1 MSRYAAGFRLYVL
14 AALALLVSMP
24 AAAQTPSA
32 DKGPKQ
38 RSVQG
43 IVSDMQENPLARAVV
58 QLKNTKTLQVK
69 SFLTDEKG
77 GYRFSG
83 LDPDIDYEVKADYN
97 NTSSGPRKITSFDSR
112 REVVINFK
120 LDVKP
125 Q

>member
-1 MSRYAAGFRLYVL
+1 MSRYAAGSRLLVL
-14 AALALLVSMP
+14 AALALFLSTSAP
-24 AAAQTPSA
+24 AQTPSA

-38 RSVQG
+38 RTLQG
-43 IVSDMQENPLARAVV
+43 IVTDMQENPLARAVV

-77 GYRFSG
+77 GYHFSG

-97 NTSSGPRKITSFDSR
+97 NASSGPRKITSFDSR

>member
-1 MSRYAAGFRLYVL
+1 MSRYAAWPRLVML
-14 AALALLVSMP
+14 AALALFL
-24 AAAQTPSA
+24 AAFSGALAFAA

-38 RSVQG
+38 RTLQG
-43 IVSDMQENPLARAVV
+43 IVTDMQENPRARAVV

-77 GYRFSG
+77 GYHFSG

-97 NTSSGPRKITSFDSR
+97 NASSGPRKITSFDSR